1 MNFKRRLLILFLTF
15 MILPFNTFALS
26 KYLVPGGENIGINIK
41 SNGVLVVGFYESNAK
56 SSLQIGDIIVSID
69 DNQVSSIND
78 MLKLVDSSE
87 DEVTLK
93 VGYKRNNQLF
103 STNLSLVKDENGV
116 FKTGLYVKD
125 SITWNGTL
133 TFIDPTT
140 NQYGALGHSITDS
153 KTNVRFE
160 IKDGKIFKSDVTS
173 IDKSQNGQ
181 TGEKNAKF
189 YFDTV
194 YGTIEQNEETGI
206 YGTYSEDYNS
216 KELVE
221 VGSIDEIELG
231 EAYIKTTLDNNKVE
245 NFILKFLSIDK
256 ESDTKNILFKVTD
269 STLLEKT
276 GGIVKGMSGSPI
288 IQNNKIIGAVTH
300 TVISDNT
307 KGYGISII
315 KMLESME

>member
-103 STNLSLVKDENGV
+103 STDLSLVKDENGV

-125 SITWNGTL
+125 SITGIGTL

-245 NFILKFLSIDK
+245 SFNIEILSIDK